1 SEVEGRPAALAFLD
15 NARAKVEK
23 RVREHPNDDRFHRG
37 LSRVQANLFFLEG
50 GGRILLLRHE
60 SICDDLKLTTEQR
73 EKVAKITDDVHKNH
87 EAVLKNL
94 RDLDPAGQ
102 RSAFNKLIHEN
113 EATLESVLA
122 PRQLQR
128 LKQIDWQFLGPGAFG
143 NPELVEALQL
153 TASQRQQIQAI

>member
-1 SEVEGRPAALAFLD
+1 ALEYYLEFIDQHGDDPRLQKELTDSIDKVVDILSEVEGRPAALAFLD

-37 LSRVQANLFFLEG
+37 LSRVQANLFFLQG
-50 GGRILLLRHE
+50 GRRILLLRDE
-60 SICDDLKLTTEQR
+60 AICDDLKLTDEQR

-102 RSAFNKLIHEN
+102 RSAFNKLINEN
-113 EATLESVLA
+113 ETTLESVLA
-122 PRQLQR
+122 PRQ
-128 LKQIDWQFLGPGAFG
+128 
-143 NPELVEALQL
+143 
-153 TASQRQQIQAI
+153 